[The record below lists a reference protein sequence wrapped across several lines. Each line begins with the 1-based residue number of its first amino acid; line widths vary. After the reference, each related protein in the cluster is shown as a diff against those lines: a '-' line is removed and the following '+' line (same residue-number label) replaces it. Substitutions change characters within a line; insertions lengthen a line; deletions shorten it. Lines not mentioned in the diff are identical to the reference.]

1 MSEIARLSVN
11 PAKNVSRY
19 TIMFKYM
26 TACDGCDARLPTL
39 HDNIL
44 VESATS
50 NQKAKGDACGLTS
63 DTDDRASSLHQY
75 AIPLRCC
82 IYVHMNRLNLDSINM
97 NT

>member
-1 MSEIARLSVN
+1 MDATLVYQR
-11 PAKNVSRY
+11 
-19 TIMFKYM
+19 YM
-26 TACDGCDARLPTL
+26 TTFWWRAPL
-39 HDNIL
+39 HTFI
-44 VESATS
+44 S